1 MIAPVGL
8 AVGIVL
14 PHLPLP
20 VVSMQQSPIAQ
31 RAILRLLL
39 LHTHRSPAT
48 DARSTPEPASAGQ
61 GGFRPPAPR
70 TRPNSQHLTNKHLKP
85 AKTPIPFKTSVVI
98 TVRKPTEVPVAIT
111 RHGDTIGYYIPAR
124 RKRSEAERTALKE
137 AAIRLQQ
144 ALAAEG
150 ISEEEILNDFK
161 QWRAGGR
168 K

>member
-1 MIAPVGL
+1 VDGSSSLEYCCLPQDAGPSKSLLLGGANSGINVYTKVHMETL
-8 AVGIVL
+8 KVGIREFREKL
-14 PHLPLP
+14 A
-20 VVSMQQSPIAQ
+20 SY
-31 RAILRLLL
+31 LL
-39 LHTHRSPAT
+39 
-48 DARSTPEPASAGQ
+48 E
-61 GGFRPPAPR
+61 
-70 TRPNSQHLTNKHLKP
+70 
-85 AKTPIPFKTSVVI
+85 
-98 TVRKPTEVPVAIT
+98 TEVPVAIT

-161 QWRAGGR
+161 QWRAGRR